1 MFHGAARI
9 LLLIFRSRCRE
20 FCEMKVLLA
29 LAIMVLATAACG
41 AADAAPS
48 AYSDFDVVSVVPRS
62 PNVKPI
68 VMSIST
74 RERRKPA
81 ASLQMVRLTPTAAKN

>member
-1 MFHGAARI
+1 MN
-9 LLLIFRSRCRE
+9 
-20 FCEMKVLLA
+20 VLSA
-29 LAIMVLATAACG
+29 LGIMALVSAACG

-62 PNVKPI
+62 PNVRPL

-74 RERRKPA
+74 RERRNTPNRYNWT
-81 ASLQMVRLTPTAAKN
+81 RLAPTAKKG

>member
-1 MFHGAARI
+1 
-9 LLLIFRSRCRE
+9 
-20 FCEMKVLLA
+20 MKVLLA
-29 LAIMVLATAACG
+29 LGIMALASAACG

-62 PNVKPI
+62 PDIRPL

-74 RERRKPA
+74 RERRNTPNRYKWT
-81 ASLQMVRLTPTAAKN
+81 RLTPTAESTDRQRQGKGG